1 MMLLFWVVVIAMIVA
16 TLALILPALLK
27 PSRTLTTDASAEKRA
42 IFRQQ
47 FDEIAQD
54 KTNGVLD
61 AAQYELAKTELERRM
76 LDEIGTAHLSQVSS
90 TDTLPDRR
98 LAWILLILL
107 PIASV
112 LIYSKIGSP
121 ASIGIPQ
128 TVQNTVENNAMT
140 GNVDQLLGTLKSKLE
155 NNPEDGKGWALLAAT
170 YVELERYAEA
180 VPAYEKAVNLT
191 PDDPQLLADYADAL
205 AVLNN
210 YNLAGKPEELANQA
224 LKLNPH
230 NIKALLLAAAAATDR
245 KDYKLAIPHWEQLQK
260 DLPADSNIL
269 PKVKST
275 LVEIYTLTGVKP
287 AATSAKGAAANV
299 AVSGTI
305 TITPALAGKLASTD
319 TVFVFARAAQGSP
332 MPLAIIR
339 TTVKD
344 LPYTYHLDDSNS
356 LMPSNKLSQASE
368 VVIVARVSKSGDAKP
383 QAGDLQ
389 GTSTAVKP
397 NGGKVDIEINE
408 LLK

>member
-27 PSRTLTTDASAEKRA
+27 PSRTLITDASAEKRA

-112 LIYSKIGSP
+112 LIYYKIGSP

>member
-1 MMLLFWVVVIAMIVA
+1 MLLFWVVVIAMIVA

-112 LIYSKIGSP
+112 LIYYKIGSP

>member
-1 MMLLFWVVVIAMIVA
+1 MLLFWVVVIAMIVA

-27 PSRTLTTDASAEKRA
+27 PSRTLITDASAEKRA

-76 LDEIGTAHLSQVSS
+76 LDEIGAAHLSQVSS

>member
-112 LIYSKIGSP
+112 LIYYKIGSP